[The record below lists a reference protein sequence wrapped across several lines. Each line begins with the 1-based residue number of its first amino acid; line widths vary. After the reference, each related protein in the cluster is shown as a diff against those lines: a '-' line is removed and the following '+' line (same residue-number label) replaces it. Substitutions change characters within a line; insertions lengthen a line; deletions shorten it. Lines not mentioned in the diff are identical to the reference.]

1 MAVDSADLSRR
12 VTGRQASVAVVGLGY
27 VGLPLLVRAATA
39 GHPTVGLDVD
49 RWKLGH
55 LRRGLSYVEDVSDAV
70 MTALAASD
78 DVTLTE
84 DAVALAD
91 VDVVH
96 ICVQTPVHKATKEPN
111 LEFLLSAM
119 DDVALHAR
127 AGQLIIV
134 ESTTYPGA
142 TEELLCARLADRGL
156 VVGADVFVAFSPER
170 VDPAN
175 KTHDLSNTPKVV
187 GGVTE
192 RCTEL
197 ACAYYGA
204 LVETVV
210 PVSSTGTA
218 EMVKLLENT
227 FRAVN
232 IALVNEIAQVCHALD
247 IDVWEVIDA
256 AATKPFGFMPH
267 YPGAGVGGDCIPAD
281 PHYLAWKAR
290 MRGVPCR
297 LTELAQQINRDMPE
311 YVVQR
316 VSDALGRPVDGASI
330 LLVGVAYKPDVQ
342 DMRESPSWEVA
353 KRLHGRRARVAY
365 HDPYISEA
373 RLNGA
378 VLKSEALSPGLLRDA
393 DCVLV
398 LTPHGGI
405 DYDMIQT
412 HSRLVVD
419 TKNVLAPGG
428 VTEGVVRL

>member
-1 MAVDSADLSRR
+1 MAVDRAGLVGRF
-12 VTGRQASVAVVGLGY
+12 TGRQASVAVIGLGY
-27 VGLPLLVRAATA
+27 VGLPLLVRAAIA
-39 GHPTVGLDVD
+39 GFPTVGLDVD
-49 RWKLGH
+49 RWKLGQ
-55 LRRGLSYVEDVSDAV
+55 LQRGLSYVEDVSDTTL
-70 MTALAASD
+70 TALVASD
-78 DVTLTE
+78 AVTLTE
-84 DAVALAD
+84 AESALAN
-91 VDVVH
+91 VDVMH

-119 DDVALHAR
+119 DAVSRQAR

-156 VVGADVFVAFSPER
+156 RVGEDIFVAFSPER

-175 KTHDLSNTPKVV
+175 QTYDPTNTPKVV
-187 GGVTE
+187 GGATE
-192 RCTEL
+192 TCTEV
-197 ACAYYGA
+197 ACVYYRE
-204 LVETVV
+204 LVDTVV
-210 PVSSTGTA
+210 PVSSPSTA

-290 MRGVPCR
+290 MRGVPCE
-297 LTELAQQINRDMPE
+297 LTELAQKINREMPG
-311 YVVQR
+311 YVVNR
-316 VSDALGRPVDGASI
+316 VAEALGRPLDGASI

-342 DMRESPSWEVA
+342 DMRESPAWEVA
-353 KRLHGRRARVAY
+353 KRLHGNKAHVAY
-365 HDPYISEA
+365 HDPYIPEA
-373 RLNGA
+373 RLNGF
-378 VLKSEALSPGLLRDA
+378 VLKSEALSPKVLREA

-405 DYDMIQT
+405 DYDMIRT
-412 HSRLVVD
+412 HARLAVD
-419 TKNVLAPGG
+419 TKNVLAPGD
-428 VTEGVVRL
+428 VVEGLIRL

>member
-1 MAVDSADLSRR
+1 
-12 VTGRQASVAVVGLGY
+12 
-27 VGLPLLVRAATA
+27 
-39 GHPTVGLDVD
+39 
-49 RWKLGH
+49 
-55 LRRGLSYVEDVSDAV
+55 
-70 MTALAASD
+70 
-78 DVTLTE
+78 
-84 DAVALAD
+84 
-91 VDVVH
+91 
-96 ICVQTPVHKATKEPN
+96 
-111 LEFLLSAM
+111 
-119 DDVALHAR
+119 
-127 AGQLIIV
+127 
-134 ESTTYPGA
+134 
-142 TEELLCARLADRGL
+142 L